1 MLNLYL
7 HLDGDRA
14 IAREYDDNDVLMVAV
29 NTVVALVTVI
39 VRIVHLQKASLI
51 SASEAVLGSTCLI
64 RLFCKL
70 SCIVSVLPRP
80 AASTK
85 STPPA

>member
-29 NTVVALVTVI
+29 NTVVALVI

-51 SASEAVLGSTCLI
+51 SASEAVLGSTCLS